1 MSGRYER
8 KKPQNQSTGG
18 WKKTVLIVVLV
29 IVVLIAALVFA
40 GVVYYNSMLNK
51 MNQVQVPTISRTEP
65 ATEPVETTAATE
77 ATAATVE
84 TSHMLLPVRTISIFF
99 WLVRRPVRERLSGLP
114 IP

>member
-65 ATEPVETTAATE
+65 ATEPVETTAAT
-77 ATAATVE
+77 
-84 TSHMLLPVRTISIFF
+84 
-99 WLVRRPVRERLSGLP
+99 
-114 IP
+114 

>member
-29 IVVLIAALVFA
+29 IVVLIAALVVA

-65 ATEPVETTAATE
+65 TTDCLLY
-77 ATAATVE
+77 
-84 TSHMLLPVRTISIFF
+84 TSPSPRDRQKSRMPS
-99 WLVRRPVRERLSGLP
+99 SA
-114 IP
+114 

>member
-29 IVVLIAALVFA
+29 IVVLIAALVVA

-51 MNQVQVPTISRTEP
+51 MNQVQVPTISRTDDG
-65 ATEPVETTAATE
+65 AGGDDGCYGSDSRHGGDDGCYRAACCFQRGLYQY
-77 ATAATVE
+77 
-84 TSHMLLPVRTISIFF
+84 S
-99 WLVRRPVRERLSGLP
+99 SGWSGCP
-114 IP
+114 